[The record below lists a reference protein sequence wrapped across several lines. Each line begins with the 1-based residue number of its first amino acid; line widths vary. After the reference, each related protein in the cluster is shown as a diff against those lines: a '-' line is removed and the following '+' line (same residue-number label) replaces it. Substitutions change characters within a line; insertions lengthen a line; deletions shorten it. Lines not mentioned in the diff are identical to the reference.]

1 MKKALALV
9 LALVLALSLGVTAF
23 AAQVGNVDVT
33 IVPDDAVVIVDGY
46 EVNLVA
52 KDWFNYGWTADQ
64 YVTDL
69 NSLNVD
75 GYYPLTQYSGNFTET
90 TEDDAWDT
98 FADSYQ
104 ITYVGGKEFGTAAID
119 GTNLIVTATS
129 KALVEVGTLRFAVQG
144 VKSVIGDDGKT
155 EIIKSDIVYF
165 EFDIVPNWIGGST
178 DGSNVAVDIPVQL
191 YLDEFVISD
200 AQFDT
205 LATSTLTVY
214 GVDNEFEL
222 TTKVSRNQT
231 AFNFKY
237 DTAVDIDVLDAN
249 EDANILAI
257 NFKGT
262 QTFDNDA
269 KITLSNAVGSWL
281 SLGDV
286 IDHTGDETV
295 YIYTFDGE
303 KLTLVDKQDA
313 AKGDIVYTAP
323 ANKALGSI
331 YFSDK
336 ELTGAAEETTSSS
349 SSSSSSSSD
358 KSNVDTGAN
367 DMVSVAL
374 AMAVVSLAAAGAVA
388 FKKASK

>member
-69 NSLNVD
+69 AALTAMIQVDEDFETIYEPLNTYGWD
-75 GYYPLTQYSGNFTET
+75 GH
-90 TEDDAWDT
+90 DALKAD
-98 FADSYQ
+98 FSDSYQ

-144 VKSVIGDDGKT
+144 VKSVIGADNKT
-155 EIIKSDIVYF
+155 EIIKTDMVYF

-257 NFKGT
+257 NFKGL

-336 ELTGAAEETTSSS
+336 ELTGAA
-349 SSSSSSSSD
+349 
-358 KSNVDTGAN
+358 
-367 DMVSVAL
+367 L
-374 AMAVVSLAAAGAVA
+374 SLIHI
-388 FKKASK
+388 

>member
-23 AAQVGNVDVT
+23 AARPGNVDIT
-33 IVPDDAVVIVDGY
+33 ITPEDAVVIVDGY
-46 EVNLVA
+46 KVNLLA
-52 KDWFNYGWTADQ
+52 EDWFNYGWTADQ

-69 NSLNVD
+69 NSLNID
-75 GYYPLTQYSGNFTET
+75 GYYPLTQYAGASTEDT
-90 TEDDAWDT
+90 SDDAWDT
-98 FADSYQ
+98 FADNYK
-104 ITYVGGKEFGTAAID
+104 ITYIGGKEFGTAKID

-129 KALVEVGTLRFAVQG
+129 KALVETGTLKFAVQG

-155 EIIKSDIVYF
+155 DIIKSDIVYF
-165 EFDIVPNWIGGST
+165 EFDIVPNWIGGS
-178 DGSNVAVDIPVQL
+178 DDANNVAVDVPVKL
-191 YLDEFVISD
+191 YLDEFVIS
-200 AQFDT
+200 AKQFGT
-205 LATSTLTVY
+205 LARNTLTVNSI
-214 GVDNEFEL
+214 DNEFVL
-222 TTKVSRNQT
+222 TTKVAKDQG

-237 DTAVDIDVLDAN
+237 DTTVDEDVLDAN

-262 QTFDNDA
+262 QTFKNDA
-269 KITLSNAVGSWL
+269 KLTFSNKVGSWL

-295 YIYTFDGE
+295 YVYTFDGE
-303 KLTLVDKQDA
+303 KLTLVDKVDA
-313 AKGDIVYTAP
+313 SKGDVVYTAK
-323 ANKALGSI
+323 AGKALGSI

-336 ELTGAAEETTSSS
+336 ELKGAATSSS
-349 SSSSSSSSD
+349 SSSSSSSN
-358 KSNVDTGAN
+358 KGNVDTGAN
-367 DMVSVAL
+367 DMVSVAV

>member
-69 NSLNVD
+69 AALTAMIQVDEDFETIYEPLNTYGWD
-75 GYYPLTQYSGNFTET
+75 GH
-90 TEDDAWDT
+90 DALKAD
-98 FADSYQ
+98 FSDSYQ

-144 VKSVIGDDGKT
+144 VKSVIGADNKT
-155 EIIKSDIVYF
+155 EIIKTDMVYF

-257 NFKGT
+257 NFKGL

-367 DMVSVAL
+367 DMVSVVGVVGPCWTL
-374 AMAVVSLAAAGAVA
+374 LPEGRAM
-388 FKKASK
+388 